1 MLNSH
6 KRKSAGFTLIELAI
20 VLGIAGILFGGLWRL
35 LSTSNTQMRDQ
46 ATATHHQQIV
56 NAVAS
61 YLQSS
66 GEVTDVNAG
75 GQGFLSGMS
84 DGEKK
89 ALKLPDAATPAG
101 DASCSSTGDIAA
113 SNPGLCNFLPPGFH
127 VNSTNPY
134 GQIYSIMVW
143 RQNTQTY
150 SFMVLTTGGDAIPD
164 TSGGRISA
172 MIGGD
177 GGFLYGTDVCG
188 TPVATTACGS
198 FGGWSAIVTTDFGF
212 AASPGVGHIASRTY
226 NGGSLA
232 LGSWLARK
240 KIPGDTVAAAD
251 ASPEYNTMHTD
262 LFLGGNNQNFY
273 FGNNIETDPAQ
284 SHWGTGANS
293 TLFLQGGQ
301 IDLGGGKTSALSGI
315 IIGSH
320 SGGAQPP
327 FIRLKAPATTPTDGT
342 ANPFIH
348 LEGPGSGFTALQIV
362 SGDLYLSNG
371 VITSPT
377 FTYSSS
383 DARLKTNIKPITD
396 ALANVMKINPVTFV
410 FKSNGKKSMGVIAQD
425 LEKIYPQLVLDGKDG
440 LKSVGYEGLIAP
452 LIGSV
457 QELKK
462 ENDDLRTQLRE
473 QANRQEKLEKEIESL
488 RKK

>member
-66 GEVTDVNAG
+66 DGQNYLNTIDITAG
-75 GQGFLSGMS
+75 AATA
-84 DGEKK
+84 E
-89 ALKLPDAATPAG
+89 LKLPQLKVNAAGSAG
-101 DASCSSTGDIAA
+101 CTGDTNM
-113 SNPGLCNFLPPGFH
+113 SGQTELCSFLPPGTW
-127 VNSTNPY
+127 SGTTNPY
-134 GQIYSIMVW
+134 GQTYQIQVLRS
-143 RQNTQTY
+143 TTDTY

-177 GGFLYGTDVCG
+177 GGFIYSSDVCG
-188 TPVATTACGS
+188 APVTNRACGS
-198 FGGWSAIVTTDFGF
+198 FGGWSSDLADFGW
-212 AASPGVGHIASRTY
+212 AALAAPGRSGYIASRTY

-240 KIPGDTVAAAD
+240 VIPGDTGTP
-251 ASPEYNTMHTD
+251 PEYNTMKTN
-262 LFLGGNNQNFY
+262 LFLGGDEDGNGTGNNFY
-273 FGNNIETDPAQ
+273 FGRDTSSTSA
-284 SHWGTGANS
+284 TGGGS
-293 TLFLQGGQ
+293 TMFVQGGR
-301 IDLGGGKTSALSGI
+301 IDLGDGHDLDGTI
-315 IIGSH
+315 VGSLAA
-320 SGGAQPP
+320 GQAP
-327 FIRLKAPATTPTDGT
+327 FITLSTVAGANAPIILNGCKATAGCTDS
-342 ANPFIH
+342 IV
-348 LEGPGSGFTALQIV
+348 LQINH
-362 SGDLYLSNG
+362 GDIVVQNG
-371 VITSPT
+371 IITSPT

-383 DARLKTNIKPITD
+383 DARLKKDIKPLSD
-396 ALANVMKINPVTFV
+396 ALVDVLKIKPVSFAY
-410 FKSNGKKSMGVIAQD
+410 KADGKRSMGVIAQD
-425 LEKIYPQLVLDGKDG
+425 LEKIYPQLVLTGHDGMKT
-440 LKSVGYEGLIAP
+440 VGYEGLIAP

-462 ENDDLRTQLRE
+462 ENDALKASLEE
-473 QANRQEKLEKEIESL
+473 QKVRQQNLEKEIERL
-488 RKK
+488 RNR